1 MKDFISD
8 DFLLCNEIGQT
19 LYDKYAKNQ
28 NVFDF
33 HCHLNPKDIA
43 EDRRFD
49 SIGELMLEGDHYKW
63 RLMRAFGIPEKL
75 VTGKDVSFKDKFL
88 AFAKALPSFIRNP
101 VYHWVHMELK
111 RYFGIQVP
119 LSEET
124 AEQIW
129 EQANEKLKDN
139 YFSAHSLITNSNV
152 EFLATTD
159 DPSSS
164 LEWHRKISTTDNFKT
179 RVVPTWR
186 PDKILDLTANSYL
199 EYLDEL
205 ASKASMQVRSL
216 DDLLTLL
223 KKRMDF
229 FAMSGCCIADH
240 GLENAPSVR
249 GSFEEAKAIFA
260 GRLAGTVPGQEALE
274 KFKYY
279 MLFFFGCEYSA
290 RSWVMQLHLSV
301 IRNRNTRLFKA
312 LGPDCGVDS
321 VGDPVDIRAL
331 AQLFDDVEKECGMPK
346 TITYT
351 MNPSSWYPLATLA
364 GSFAGSIPGKMQLG
378 AAWWMLDHRD
388 GIKQQLKV
396 LANTGGLGLSVGML
410 TDSRSFLSYV
420 RHDYYR
426 RILCSVVG
434 EWVEHGEMP
443 DDEALLEKT
452 IKGVCLN
459 NARKYFAI

>member
-1 MKDFISD
+1 
-8 DFLLCNEIGQT
+8 
-19 LYDKYAKNQ
+19 
-28 NVFDF
+28 
-33 HCHLNPKDIA
+33 
-43 EDRRFD
+43 
-49 SIGELMLEGDHYKW
+49 
-63 RLMRAFGIPEKL
+63 
-75 VTGKDVSFKDKFL
+75 
-88 AFAKALPSFIRNP
+88 
-101 VYHWVHMELK
+101 
-111 RYFGIQVP
+111 
-119 LSEET
+119 
-124 AEQIW
+124 
-129 EQANEKLKDN
+129 
-139 YFSAHSLITNSNV
+139 
-152 EFLATTD
+152 
-159 DPSSS
+159 
-164 LEWHRKISTTDNFKT
+164 
-179 RVVPTWR
+179 
-186 PDKILDLTANSYL
+186 
-199 EYLDEL
+199 
-205 ASKASMQVRSL
+205 
-216 DDLLTLL
+216 
-223 KKRMDF
+223 
-229 FAMSGCCIADH
+229 
-240 GLENAPSVR
+240 
-249 GSFEEAKAIFA
+249 
-260 GRLAGTVPGQEALE
+260 
-274 KFKYY
+274 
-279 MLFFFGCEYSA
+279 
-290 RSWVMQLHLSV
+290 MQLHLSV

-351 MNPSSWYPLATLA
+351 MNPSTWYPLATLA

-459 NARKYFAI
+459 NDRSLQ